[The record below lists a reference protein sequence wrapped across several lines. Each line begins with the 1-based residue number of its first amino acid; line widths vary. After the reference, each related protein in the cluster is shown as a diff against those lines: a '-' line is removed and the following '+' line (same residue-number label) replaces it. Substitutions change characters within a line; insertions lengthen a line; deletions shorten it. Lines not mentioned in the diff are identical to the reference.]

1 VLDPGVEEG
10 PDHVRDLGG
19 LADEGACRGTGSL
32 MPRGGPHW
40 SQAARAWLTQDV
52 ELVRDACEAAADA
65 LAG

>member
-32 MPRGGPHW
+32 MPRGGTHW
-40 SQAARAWLTQDV
+40 SQAARARS
-52 ELVRDACEAAADA
+52 RDSATAIVA
-65 LAG
+65 L